1 VTNGVVIS
9 AATIRAVVF
18 DLDGVLIDSE
28 PVWEQVRRGLVAE
41 RGGHWA
47 PDAQRRI
54 MGMSTPEWAG
64 YLSED
69 LGVGLPPDQVAA
81 LVIDRMVARYQEQVP
96 FMDGSV
102 DAVHRFAA
110 RWPLG
115 LASSSPPRLI
125 ETVLQSAGLRDCFGV
140 VMSTEQVAAGKPA
153 PDIYLAVTA
162 ELGCPPR
169 DCAAVED
176 SSNGL
181 RSAAAAA
188 LRVIAIPQPRYPP
201 DPDALALASLVVP
214 SLTELTTD
222 AVAALAENT

>member
-1 VTNGVVIS
+1 MIN
-9 AATIRAVVF
+9 AVVF
-18 DLDGVLIDSE
+18 DLDGVLVDSE

-54 MGMSTPEWAG
+54 MGMSTPEWAR

-69 LGVGLPPDQVAA
+69 LGVGLPPDQVAT
-81 LVIDRMVARYQEQVP
+81 LVVDRMVARYQEHVP

-125 ETVLQSAGLRDCFGV
+125 ETVLRSAGLRSYFQV
-140 VMSTEQVAAGKPA
+140 AMSTEQVAAGKPA

-162 ELGCPPR
+162 GLDLPPGE
-169 DCAAVED
+169 CAAVED

-181 RSAAAAA
+181 RSAAAAG

-201 DPDALALASLVVP
+201 DPDALAQASLVLS
-214 SLTELTTD
+214 SLAALTTD
-222 AVAALAENT
+222 AVAALATTT

>member
-1 VTNGVVIS
+1 MI
-9 AATIRAVVF
+9 AAVVF

-28 PVWEQVRRGLVAE
+28 PVWERVRRELVAE

-47 PDAQRRI
+47 PDAQRKL
-54 MGMSTPEWAG
+54 MGMSTPEWAR

-81 LVIDRMVARYQEQVP
+81 LVIDRMAASYREHLPLLPGAVE
-96 FMDGSV
+96 
-102 DAVHRFAA
+102 AVHRLAA

-115 LASSSPPRLI
+115 LASSAPAALI
-125 ETVLQSAGLRDCFGV
+125 DTVLDSAGLRPYFRV
-140 VMSTEQVAAGKPA
+140 AMSTEQVPRGKPA

-162 ELGCPPR
+162 RLGCSPP

-181 RSAAAAA
+181 RSAAAAG
-188 LRVIAIPQPRYPP
+188 LRVIAIPRPQYPP
-201 DPDALALASLVVP
+201 DPDALAAASLVLP
-214 SLTELTTD
+214 ALAELTTD
-222 AVAALAENT
+222 AISALS